1 MGIPKRMKAA
11 VLYGPDDLR
20 IEERD
25 VPLPGPGEVLVKV
38 RACAICGTDP
48 KILSK
53 GWPSQP
59 PYGEYIPGHE
69 YTGEVV
75 AVGETVDE
83 YKVGDRI
90 AVETHKGC
98 GRCVNCLR
106 GMYTICLNYGNKEKG
121 HRHYGFTANGGYAE
135 YVVNH
140 INVLHRL
147 PDNVSFEEGTIATT
161 GGTVLYGL
169 ETIGGLKG
177 GETVVIMGPG
187 AIGLMAVQFAKAF
200 GAEKV
205 ILTGTRES
213 RLEVGRSLG
222 ADVICNVKKEN
233 VVEKIL
239 DLTGGKGADVV
250 IECSGS
256 MEAAEKTTDV
266 VKRGG
271 IILLLGIYKDRVRLD
286 LNKVVLGNV
295 AVYGVRG
302 EGFRATGR
310 VLSLLGQKKITGKPL
325 ITHTFPL
332 TEIKEAFKTFVGR
345 IGGAIKVVVIP

>member
-1 MGIPKRMKAA
+1 MDIPKRMKAA

-332 TEIKEAFKTFVGR
+332 TEIKEAFKTFVER

>member
-1 MGIPKRMKAA
+1 MDIPKRMKAA

>member
-1 MGIPKRMKAA
+1 MDIPKRMKAA

-83 YKVGDRI
+83 YKVADRI

>member
-332 TEIKEAFKTFVGR
+332 TEIKEAFKTFVER

>member
-1 MGIPKRMKAA
+1 MDIPKRMKAA

-25 VPLPGPGEVLVKV
+25 VPLPVPGEVLVKV